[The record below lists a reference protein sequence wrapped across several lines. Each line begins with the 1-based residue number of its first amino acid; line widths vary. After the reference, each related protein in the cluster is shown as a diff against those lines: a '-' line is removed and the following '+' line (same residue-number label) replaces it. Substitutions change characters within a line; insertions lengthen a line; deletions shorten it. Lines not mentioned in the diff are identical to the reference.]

1 LASLKPAYAF
11 AAAVAAAQC
20 GYVSEEAEEFQ
31 KWLRTHPQM
40 RAGWFSFAPRQ
51 KKAGKISNGK
61 VEP

>member
-1 LASLKPAYAF
+1 
-11 AAAVAAAQC
+11 
-20 GYVSEEAEEFQ
+20 VSEEADDLQ

-51 KKAGKISNGK
+51 KKVGKISTGK